1 MRKWCGKGNSVANS
15 AKFYIATKNTKFI
28 LSFVV
33 YSINSLTFAKVLLH
47 EHARSSLRFF
57 VLGFSPS
64 FRPQKIHAGHLLL
77 LTETL
82 RAAVLF

>member
-1 MRKWCGKGNSVANS
+1 MRKWSGDRNSIAKP
-15 AKFYIATKNTKFI
+15 AKFYIATKNTKFY

-57 VLGFSPS
+57 VLGFTPS
-64 FRPQKIHAGHLLL
+64 FRPQKIHAGHL
-77 LTETL
+77 
-82 RAAVLF
+82 F